1 MDKFVERPNPV
12 DLWTVAHGIVGFWSG
27 IVRVPTNYW
36 AMIAVGFEV
45 VEHLVLP
52 RLEPPWYE
60 VFSNSF
66 IDIVAGIAGNV
77 IGHEIVEIALKK
89 T

>member
-1 MDKFVERPNPV
+1 
-12 DLWTVAHGIVGFWSG
+12 
-27 IVRVPTNYW
+27 
-36 AMIAVGFEV
+36 MIAVGFEV
-45 VEHLVLP
+45 VEHLVMP

-66 IDIVAGIAGNV
+66 IDVVAGIAGNV